1 MNCLDVKYKIFVYM
15 CTWIKRHLSFVVFF
29 IIVAICTCITL
40 FAELRISSTF
50 AKEQKQIV
58 QNYDALLSVIS
69 SRATDGIPALDSM
82 LNAVGCDSIQEVAL
96 RDAYK
101 RYVLSQTEKA
111 IVDRTAQSTRLVMEV
126 RDILDRQLAKIQQE
140 YETLEVWC
148 GIITVVFLIFSFY
161 SLFKVEDI
169 VNQGKSG
176 LKELEVMSEKGNGK
190 INDFIKETQTKTAQT
205 ILAAANKMNVQKAE
219 FIEAATEE
227 AKSKIDEVSKSFEQ
241 TMSSYISTVDTK
253 AGDFDLSLNDKY
265 KEFEQKYTQYR
276 DSLDDLKKNVDVLK
290 MKLDS
295 LAGSVEVIPPANVKD
310 SEKKKKQTRKK
321 IS

>member
-1 MNCLDVKYKIFVYM
+1 MAA
-15 CTWIKRHLSFVVFF
+15 WIKRHISFVVFF

-50 AKEQKQIV
+50 AKEQRQIV
-58 QNYDALLSVIS
+58 QNYDALSFVITS
-69 SRATDGIPALDSM
+69 ESTDVIPALDSI
-82 LNAVGCDSIQEVAL
+82 LNVVECDSIQEVAL

-101 RYVLSQTEKA
+101 RYVLSQTDKA

-190 INDFIKETQTKTAQT
+190 INDFIKETQSKTEQT
-205 ILAAANKMNVQKAE
+205 ISEAANKMNVQKTE

-227 AKSKIDEVSKSFEQ
+227 ARAKMDEISKKIEQ
-241 TMSSYISTVDTK
+241 TMSSYISAVDTK
-253 AGDFDLSLNDKY
+253 ARDFDLSLNNKY
-265 KEFEQKYTQYR
+265 KEFEQRYIQYR

-295 LAGSVEVIPPANVKD
+295 LAGSVEVIPPANIKD
-310 SEKKKKQTRKK
+310 SEKKKKQPRKK